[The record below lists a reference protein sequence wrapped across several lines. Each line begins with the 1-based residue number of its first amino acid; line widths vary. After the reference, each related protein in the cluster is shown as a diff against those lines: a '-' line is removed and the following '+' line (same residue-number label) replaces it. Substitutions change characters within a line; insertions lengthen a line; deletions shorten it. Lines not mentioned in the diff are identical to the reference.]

1 MKCQSEYD
9 TYGDGR
15 MRIAVITFWMLFA
28 ATNVSAEYFNQRNII
43 EECSK
48 DSSFGSTCHTYL
60 AAYRDFMTFMV
71 FAPDAE
77 AAKSVCIFDLDTER
91 VAKRLAQA
99 KPLPNGYR
107 VPALIVDEFC
117 N

>member
-1 MKCQSEYD
+1 
-9 TYGDGR
+9 

-71 FAPDAE
+71 FAPDGE
-77 AAKSVCIFDLDTER
+77 AAYQFYWWEPHLFSGFYYQL
-91 VAKRLAQA
+91 
-99 KPLPNGYR
+99 
-107 VPALIVDEFC
+107 
-117 N
+117 